1 VPLKRITDFIHS
13 QNTKAAIQLA
23 HVSCKRT

>member
-1 VPLKRITDFIHS
+1 VPLKRITDFVHS

-23 HVSCKRT
+23 HV